1 MVSEKRGKLTMLIDM
16 ADKGLLPDRLIRLG
30 IRLLDKRRLAQMRR
44 SESEGQRENL
54 DRFIAH
60 MHESPIAINTD
71 EANEQHYEVPAEFF
85 TEVLGKHM
93 KYSGC
98 YWPEGIQSLDEA
110 EEAMLTLT
118 SERAEIT
125 DGMRILELG
134 CGWGSLS
141 LWMAQRY
148 PNSRIVAV
156 SNSASQR
163 KYINARAA
171 ERKITNLQVITAD
184 MNDFSTDQRFDRV
197 VSVEMFEH
205 MRNWP
210 RLLEC
215 IDTWLTPEGKL
226 FIHIFTHRKFAYAYE
241 TGGKDDWMGRYFFTG
256 GIMPSDDLLFR
267 LQGNLEVER
276 HWRVNGIH
284 YSRTAEAWLAN
295 MDKNQTKIMP
305 VMQNIYG
312 DNDATR
318 WFQRWRIFFMACAE
332 LWGYRGG
339 REWLVSHY
347 LLSKR
352 LLAKT
357 NNKG

>member
-1 MVSEKRGKLTMLIDM
+1 MKMLIDM
-16 ADKGLLPDRLIRLG
+16 ADKGLLPDQLIRMG
-30 IRLLDKRRLAQMRR
+30 IRFLDKRRLAQEDR
-44 SESEGQRENL
+44 SHSEGQSDNI

-60 MHESPIAINTD
+60 MHESPIAVHTN
-71 EANEQHYEVPAEFF
+71 EANEQHYEVPADFF

-98 YWPEGIQSLDEA
+98 YWPDGVRSLDEA
-110 EEAMLTLT
+110 EEAMLALT
-118 SERAEIT
+118 CERAEIS

-141 LWMAQRY
+141 LWMAQHY
-148 PNSRIVAV
+148 PESRIVAV

-163 KYINARAA
+163 EYINARAD
-171 ERKITNLQVITAD
+171 ERQLTNLQVITAD
-184 MNDFSTDQRFDRV
+184 MNDFSTDQNFERV

-210 RLLEC
+210 RLLER

-241 TGGKDDWMGRYFFTG
+241 TAGKDDWMGRYFFTG

-267 LQGNLEVER
+267 LQGHLEVER
-276 HWRVNGIH
+276 HWRVNGRH

-295 MDKNQTKIMP
+295 MDNHQKKIMP
-305 VMQNIYG
+305 VIQQTYG
-312 DNDATR
+312 IKDATR

-352 LLAKT
+352 SLTKT
-357 NNKG
+357 NNKE